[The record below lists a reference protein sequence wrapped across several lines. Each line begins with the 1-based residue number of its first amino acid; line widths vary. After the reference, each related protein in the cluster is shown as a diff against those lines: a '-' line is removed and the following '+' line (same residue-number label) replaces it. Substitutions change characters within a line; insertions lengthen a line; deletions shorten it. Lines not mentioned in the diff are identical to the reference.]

1 MDKNKGGSKAM
12 ITQEHDQEPRNFRN
26 PDPLNCSLEGRI
38 ITVSLLNGR
47 IESGKLKVMGQYSML
62 LELPNKRDMIINKS
76 AVLLVSVL

>member
-1 MDKNKGGSKAM
+1 M
-12 ITQEHDQEPRNFRN
+12 IAEESEREPRNFRN

-38 ITVSLLNGR
+38 VTVSLLNGR